1 MINPE
6 FNKHLKRPAAL
17 NLLLQ
22 MIPIPM
28 SILSAI
34 LTSKVV
40 ATAVEGS
47 VQAVFKY
54 ALLLLAV
61 IILQRGL
68 SLWLEISFSK
78 MLSQALHKCKIL
90 LYKGF
95 LSQPQHVLYASQ
107 TGNSLE
113 RFNDDFNTVTNK
125 IVSFY
130 PSFCVSVLQTLAYF
144 IFLSIQN
151 PQIGLIL
158 LAISVFQIIPP
169 VIIKKYMQVNYDNCR
184 EVEAEL
190 TDMVLE
196 GFHGFEAIQSFGLQ
210 KWWFDR
216 FAKLHKKYSKVG
228 SSSIY
233 TMNAQ
238 HVLNAL
244 TSNLLKY
251 GTYGIVGLFV
261 LKSFIP
267 VEIGIQM
274 IALSGGLY
282 SAVNL
287 LFDLIPQ
294 FSVAKI
300 ATNRM
305 NDWFSHEP
313 SCQKASTNT
322 TKTLSLSNVF
332 FSYGDKS
339 VLHDCCISFLPNKVY
354 KLMGTNGCGKS
365 TLLKLLAGL
374 LTCHSGEINTGKDM
388 ESGVSIDELL
398 YLPQDDY
405 LFSLS
410 PQELFQMAIPAKIE
424 AALAFTKSFGLTDKQ
439 IEDTLLSDLS
449 GGERKK
455 VYLSFAFAVD
465 PIYLLLDEPT
475 NSLDE
480 EGRKVLAE
488 LIQNRKNGA
497 IIVSHSNEMDDVI
510 DDSLTLHEGNITY
523 ETIK

>member
-1 MINPE
+1 MNTE
-6 FNKHLKRPAAL
+6 FNKHLKKPAAL

-28 SILSAI
+28 SIFSAV

-40 ATAVEGS
+40 ASAVDGS
-47 VQAVFKY
+47 VQAVLRY

-61 IILQRGL
+61 IVSQRGL
-68 SLWLEISFSK
+68 SLWLEISFGK
-78 MLSQALHKCKIL
+78 MLSQALHECKIL
-90 LYKGF
+90 LYKAF

-130 PSFCVSVLQTLAYF
+130 PGMCVSALQALAYF

-151 PQIGLIL
+151 PLIGLIL
-158 LAISVFQIIPP
+158 LAISVFQMIPP

-184 EVEAEL
+184 DVEAEL
-190 TDMVLE
+190 TDMTLE
-196 GFHGFEAIQSFGLQ
+196 GFHGFETIQSFGLQ
-210 KWWFDR
+210 KWWFER
-216 FAKLHKKYSKVG
+216 FAKLHKKYSKIG
-228 SSSIY
+228 SVSIY

-251 GTYGIVGLFV
+251 GTYGIVGFFV
-261 LKSFIP
+261 LGSFIP
-267 VEIGIQM
+267 IESGIQI

-282 SAVNL
+282 SAVNQ
-287 LFDLIPQ
+287 LFELIPQ

-300 ATNRM
+300 ATDRM

-313 SCQKASTNT
+313 SPANT
-322 TKTLSLSNVF
+322 AETLSLSNVF
-332 FSYGDKS
+332 FSYGEKS
-339 VLHDCCISFLPNKVY
+339 VIHDLSISFLPNKVY
-354 KLMGTNGCGKS
+354 KIMGANGCGKS

-374 LTCHSGEINTGKDM
+374 LTCRSGEINAGK
-388 ESGVSIDELL
+388 EIDGGTSMDHLL

-405 LFSLS
+405 SFSLS
-410 PQELFQMAIPAKIE
+410 PQEFFQMAIPEKIE
-424 AALAFTKSFGLTDKQ
+424 TALEFTKIFGLTDKQ
-439 IEDTLLSDLS
+439 IKETLLSDLS

-455 VYLSFAFAVD
+455 VYLSFAFALD
-465 PIYLLLDEPT
+465 PVYLLLDEPT
-475 NSLDE
+475 NSLDK
-480 EGRKVLAE
+480 EGRRILTE
-488 LIQNRKNGA
+488 LIQKRKKGA
-497 IIVSHSNEMDDVI
+497 IIVSHSNEMDDIV
-510 DDSLTLHEGNITY
+510 DYSLTLHEGNITY
-523 ETIK
+523 ESIKEKITH